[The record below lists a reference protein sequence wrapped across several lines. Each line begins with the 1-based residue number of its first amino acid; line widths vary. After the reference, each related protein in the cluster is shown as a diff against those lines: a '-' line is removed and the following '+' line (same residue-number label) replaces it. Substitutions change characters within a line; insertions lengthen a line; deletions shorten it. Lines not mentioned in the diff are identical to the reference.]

1 MGHTPVVQYAVDLQF
16 LVENC
21 VGINKFRDRVLY
33 FFKDG
38 LNDFVI
44 GVTYD
49 EIRECMENETIP
61 QELKTY
67 IK

>member
-16 LVENC
+16 LVKNC
-21 VGINKFRDRVLY
+21 VGINKFRDKVLY

-38 LNDFVI
+38 SNDFVI

-49 EIRECMENETIP
+49 EIRECMENQTIP
-61 QELKTY
+61 EELKTH